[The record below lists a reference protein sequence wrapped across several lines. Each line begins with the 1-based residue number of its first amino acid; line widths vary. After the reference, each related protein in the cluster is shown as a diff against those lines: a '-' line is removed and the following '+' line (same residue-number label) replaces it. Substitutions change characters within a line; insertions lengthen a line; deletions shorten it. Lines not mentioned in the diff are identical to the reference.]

1 MIQNNL
7 NGLKGLFMYN
17 LYYLIW
23 ADSIQSI
30 RKYQPNK
37 KDWKISIFFIITT
50 MHSLNLWI
58 VLLWLK
64 YFKILILPPFN
75 IDIFP
80 GNMINGSLSFI
91 IEFASPFI
99 LLNYFLV
106 FRNNRYKKIVEKY
119 KNMKFKYCKC
129 YCISMLIGTFLSA
142 ILYGILTHTIW

>member
-1 MIQNNL
+1 MKRNNL
-7 NGLKGLFMYN
+7 NSLFMYN

-119 KNMKFKYCKC
+119 KNMKFKYCKY
-129 YCISMLIGTFLSA
+129 YCISMLICTFLSA